1 MRETRFL
8 EEAGFLKERFMAK
21 GYNRPMGGQS
31 GILQQIQRMQQQLAE
46 AQERLAEESVT
57 ATAGGGAI
65 KVTMTGDQRC
75 TAVEIAPE
83 LLKDTD
89 ADMLQDL
96 ILTAVNLALDKSRE
110 LQQQFMSP
118 LTGGLPF

>member
-1 MRETRFL
+1 
-8 EEAGFLKERFMAK
+8 MAK
-21 GYNRPMGGQS
+21 GYNRPAGGQS
-31 GILQQIQRMQQQLAE
+31 GMMQQIQRMQQQLAE

-83 LLKDTD
+83 LLKDID
-89 ADMLQDL
+89 AEMLQDL
-96 ILTAVNLALDKSRE
+96 VLSAVNLALDQSRE
-110 LQQQFMSP
+110 LQAERLGP
-118 LTGGLPF
+118 LAGGLPF